1 MKIALNWIFFVSV
14 ILVNALANILPING
28 YNTGQVSGF
37 YPNYFVPAGFTFS
50 IWGIIYLLLFTYT
63 IAFTYYNIKSDKFPK
78 VKAYLNKVNTL
89 FLVTCILNISWI
101 FAWHYLQV
109 ELSVL
114 IMLFFLAALCK
125 IFIESNKFVQLLK
138 PTQVFLLI
146 TPFTIYLGWISV
158 ATIANFTALFV
169 KLSWSGFGIEAMY
182 WSGLMIFIA
191 VVLGL
196 LFLFKY
202 SAISFTMVIAWALW
216 GIKARQGKEEL
227 INGISS
233 VSLIILLGSIVFFVF
248 GKAKKRLKQ

>member
-50 IWGIIYLLLFTYT
+50 IWGIIYLLLFIYT
-63 IAFTYYNIKSDKFPK
+63 IAFTYYTINAGKFPK
-78 VKAYLNKVNTL
+78 TQHYLNKVTPL
-89 FLVTCILNISWI
+89 FLVTCILNCTWI

-109 ELSVL
+109 ELSV
-114 IMLFFLAALCK
+114 IVMLFFLATLCK
-125 IFIESNKFVQLLK
+125 IFIEANKVTEVLT
-138 PTQVFLLI
+138 PTQSFLLI

-169 KLSWSGFGIEAMY
+169 KLSWNGFGMEPIY
-182 WSGLMIFIA
+182 WSSLMILIA
-191 VVLGL
+191 IALGL

-202 SAISFTMVIAWALW
+202 SAISFTMVIAWALC
-216 GIKARQGKEEL
+216 GINARQGRVEI
-227 INGISS
+227 INICSNAG
-233 VSLIILLGSIVFFVF
+233 LLILLGAMVFFISR
-248 GKAKKRLKQ
+248 KLKKRIAQ

>member
-1 MKIALNWIFFVSV
+1 
-14 ILVNALANILPING
+14 
-28 YNTGQVSGF
+28 
-37 YPNYFVPAGFTFS
+37 
-50 IWGIIYLLLFTYT
+50 
-63 IAFTYYNIKSDKFPK
+63 
-78 VKAYLNKVNTL
+78 VNTL

-169 KLSWSGFGIEAMY
+169 KISWNGFGIEAMY

-227 INGISS
+227 INGTST
-233 VSLIILLGSIVFFVF
+233 VGLIILLGSIVFFVF
-248 GKAKKRLKQ
+248 GKAKKRLAP

>member
-1 MKIALNWIFFVSV
+1 MKIAINWIFFVSV

-50 IWGIIYLLLFTYT
+50 IWGIIYLLLFTYA
-63 IAFTYYNIKSDKFPK
+63 IAFTYYTIKSDKFPK
-78 VKAYLNKVNTL
+78 VQAYLNKTNTL

-114 IMLFFLAALCK
+114 IMLFFLTALCK

-138 PTQVFLLI
+138 PIQVFLLI

-169 KLSWSGFGIEAMY
+169 KISWNGFGIEAMY

-216 GIKARQGKEEL
+216 GIKARQGKEEI
-227 INGISS
+227 INDISS
-233 VSLIILLGSIVFFVF
+233 MGLLILLGSIVFFVF
-248 GKAKKRLKQ
+248 GKAKKRLAQ

>member
-50 IWGIIYLLLFTYT
+50 IWGIIYLLLFIYT
-63 IAFTYYNIKSDKFPK
+63 IAFTYYTINAGKFPK
-78 VKAYLNKVNTL
+78 TQHYLNKVTPL
-89 FLVTCILNISWI
+89 FLVTCILNCTWI

-109 ELSVL
+109 ELSV
-114 IMLFFLAALCK
+114 IVMLFFLATLCK
-125 IFIESNKFVQLLK
+125 IFIEASKVTEVLT
-138 PTQVFLLI
+138 PTQSFLLI

-169 KLSWSGFGIEAMY
+169 KLSWNGFGMEPIY
-182 WSGLMIFIA
+182 WSSLMILIA
-191 VVLGL
+191 IALGL

-202 SAISFTMVIAWALW
+202 SAISFTIVIAWALC
-216 GIKARQGKEEL
+216 GINARQGRVEI
-227 INGISS
+227 INICSNAG
-233 VSLIILLGSIVFFVF
+233 LLILLGAMVFFISR
-248 GKAKKRLKQ
+248 KLKKRIAQ